1 MTRSKPLST
10 ESPHNLCLRFFWC
23 CSICNWVK
31 LAKLKRFCFF
41 SPNQPN
47 LSYFNQ
53 RTKAHENARKPPWL
67 PRALF
72 GLSPAESKGTT
83 RKTKARAWSGACVF
97 PSVPRKNG
105 LQPPIWPAGPLFC
118 SRPFGCA
125 RKRTKAHENAR
136 KRTKES
142 VVKTLR
148 ICDFVENI
156 HWAPTSNENAPFRLK
171 STKSQKNFPI
181 SAFSP
186 CLSQFDSI
194 SSILSQFAQQQ
205 QIKVFLSRGRARA
218 QEGLKRL
225 SPVGPAPAPAP
236 APAPT
241 PPPCPCPCSCP
252 CPD

>member
-1 MTRSKPLST
+1 MFTIFLVLFHMQLGQISEIETL
-10 ESPHNLCLRFFWC
+10 F
-23 CSICNWVK
+23 
-31 LAKLKRFCFF
+31 FF

-125 RKRTKAHENAR
+125 RKRTKTHE
-136 KRTKES
+136 
-142 VVKTLR
+142 R
-148 ICDFVENI
+148 ISGQNLDFVENI
-156 HWAPTSNENAPFRLK
+156 HWARIGPN
-171 STKSQKNFPI
+171 
-181 SAFSP
+181 
-186 CLSQFDSI
+186 
-194 SSILSQFAQQQ
+194 QQ
-205 QIKVFLSRGRARA
+205 
-218 QEGLKRL
+218 
-225 SPVGPAPAPAP
+225 
-236 APAPT
+236 
-241 PPPCPCPCSCP
+241 
-252 CPD
+252 